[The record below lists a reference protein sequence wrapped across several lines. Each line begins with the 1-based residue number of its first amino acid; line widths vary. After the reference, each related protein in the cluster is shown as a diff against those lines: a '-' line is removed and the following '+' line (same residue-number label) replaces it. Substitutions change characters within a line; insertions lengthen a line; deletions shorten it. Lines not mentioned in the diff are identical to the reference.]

1 MPDGGFRALNLTG
14 RGETASR
21 QAYRALRL
29 AIQRGDLTLGQLYSI
44 GQIAD
49 QLNISRTPVREA
61 VGQLEAESLVEILPQ
76 RGFRL
81 RVISDSEAEEFFA
94 LREMLESYVVRTLI
108 AKNDPS
114 LVRPLLG
121 IIEHQEQF
129 VEDDERF
136 IHFAEELHVALAE
149 CAGLPRV
156 AWILNALRGQL
167 WLLGTQSISQPNRRA
182 HAIAEHQAII
192 RYIADGDTAQATQA
206 IREHLANAAQAYRE
220 QREASKVISGA
231 VSPSQPVDGRP
242 RRYSPANT
250 GPLPTAIR
258 ARR

>member
-1 MPDGGFRALNLTG
+1 MPERDFKALDLTG
-14 RGETASR
+14 RDETASR

-29 AIQRGDLTLGQLYSI
+29 AIQRGDLTPGPLYSI

-81 RVISDSEAEEFFA
+81 RLISDSEAEEFFA
-94 LREMLESYVVRTLI
+94 LREMLESYVVSTLI
-108 AKNDPS
+108 AKRDPS
-114 LVRPLLG
+114 LVRPLLEM
-121 IIEHQEQF
+121 IENQEESI
-129 VEDDERF
+129 EDDERF
-136 IHFAEELHVALAE
+136 MHFAEELHIAMAE

-182 HAIAEHQAII
+182 SAIAEHRAII
-192 RYIADGDTAQATQA
+192 RYIAEADASQATLA
-206 IREHLANAAQAYRE
+206 IREHLSNAAQAYRE
-220 QREASKVISGA
+220 QREASNVIPEA
-231 VSPSQPVDGRP
+231 VSTSLPLDGQQ
-242 RRYSPANT
+242 RRHSPANS
-250 GPLPTAIR
+250 GSLPKAIR
-258 ARR
+258 VRR

>member
-1 MPDGGFRALNLTG
+1 MPEGGFRALNLTG
-14 RGETASR
+14 RDETAGR

-61 VGQLEAESLVEILPQ
+61 VGRLEAESLVEILPQ

-114 LVRPLLG
+114 LVRPLLA

-136 IHFAEELHVALAE
+136 MHFAEELHVAMAE

-182 HAIAEHQAII
+182 HAIA
-192 RYIADGDTAQATQA
+192 DGDTARATQA
-206 IREHLANAAQAYRE
+206 IREHLANAGQAYRE

-231 VSPSQPVDGRP
+231 VSSSQPVDGRQ
-242 RRYSPANT
+242 RRYSPENT

-258 ARR
+258 PRR

>member
-1 MPDGGFRALNLTG
+1 MPEGGFRALNLTG
-14 RGETASR
+14 RDETASR

-114 LVRPLLG
+114 LVRPLLA
-121 IIEHQEQF
+121 IIERQQELI
-129 VEDDERF
+129 EDDERF

-182 HAIAEHQAII
+182 HAIAEHRAII

-206 IREHLANAAQAYRE
+206 IREHLANAAQAYRQ
-220 QREASKVISGA
+220 QREASKASSGA
-231 VSPSQPVDGRP
+231 VSKSPRP
-242 RRYSPANT
+242 ADRHQRYSPANT